1 MRQLFG
7 GAVAV
12 STGVAALIE
21 ADAALLSRTDHDS
34 LRIAAWTL
42 VIFGV
47 VFIILG
53 LIRLFVAQTQGLI
66 RYWAAQTKAMEE
78 ELEHRKRMEEVKR
91 TKAREERER
100 LKGSRPSQRAEP
112 QTVREARRRVP
123 VHAGSTAG

>member
-7 GAVAV
+7 GAIAV
-12 STGVAALIE
+12 SAGVAALIE
-21 ADAALLSRTDHDS
+21 ADAAPLSRADHD
-34 LRIAAWTL
+34 LLVVAAWTV

-47 VFIILG
+47 VFIMLG
-53 LIRLFVAQTQGLI
+53 LIRLLVAQTQGLI

-100 LKGSRPSQRAEP
+100 LKGSQPSQRTEP

>member
-12 STGVAALIE
+12 SAGVAGFIE
-21 ADAALLSRTDHDS
+21 ADAPALSRADHDLLAVAS
-34 LRIAAWTL
+34 WTL

-53 LIRLFVAQTQGLI
+53 LIRLLVAHSQGLI
-66 RYWAAQTKAMEE
+66 RYWVAQTKAMEE

-91 TKAREERER
+91 AKAREERER
-100 LKGSRPSQRAEP
+100 LKGNQPSERTEP

-123 VHAGSTAG
+123 VHATSTAG